1 MFDFLTHKLSE
12 QVMAISLYYRDKV
25 SEMWQLFG
33 SGSCEM
39 SDETRNST
47 KA

>member
-1 MFDFLTHKLSE
+1 
-12 QVMAISLYYRDKV
+12 MATSLYYRDKG